1 MEINPIIDK
10 ARIATLIT
18 ILNNIDAKILHAEM
32 LEINKK
38 LISGKMKMVNF
49 LDHLM
54 ELQTINKKNQT

>member
-1 MEINPIIDK
+1 MEINSIIDK

>member
-54 ELQTINKKNQT
+54 ELQTINKKII